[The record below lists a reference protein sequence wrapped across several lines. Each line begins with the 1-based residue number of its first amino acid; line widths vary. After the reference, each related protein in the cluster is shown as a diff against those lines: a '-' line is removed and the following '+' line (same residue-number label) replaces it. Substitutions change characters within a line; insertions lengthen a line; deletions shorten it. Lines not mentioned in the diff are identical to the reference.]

1 MAVSDIVDSL
11 RQTESVHHDPRLS
24 PDQFYQGECQE
35 KELPGGRIFS
45 RFPARVIEQDCASLS
60 VP

>member
-1 MAVSDIVDSL
+1 MAVSEIVDSL

-35 KELPGGRIFS
+35 KELPGGPDFFS
-45 RFPARVIEQDCASLS
+45 LSSPCDCAGLC
-60 VP
+60 